1 MGKDLKGKE
10 LGAGIVQRSDKLYSA
25 RFTKKDG
32 KRVGKLFS
40 SAVQAKHWLT
50 EAKYED
56 AHNTISAGAEMT
68 VDTWFNHWF
77 NNIVANRAD
86 NTRRNYKERYTKNI
100 QPIIGR
106 ILLSDVKQMHCYL
119 VLNKMKEDGYAQST
133 IYQTYIAMG
142 ALLKSAKTND
152 LIAKHP
158 MDGIKNQKPQDSA
171 TELKCF
177 TIEEQR
183 LFVEAAKKTRYFA
196 PFEFA
201 LETGLRPGEIIG
213 LTWDMVDLEKGTVT
227 VNKSLEYRYSKGF
240 WQAGPPKTIT
250 SYRTIPLTKKAL
262 EILSKEKELAKTRK
276 KSTILSQVMTF
287 TDERVNSTVTFKMSD
302 LVFINSRTGEPTKN
316 STYDTRMYK
325 ICDKAGIRHISMH
338 GLRHTYATRA
348 IERGIQPKILQKL
361 LGHSSI
367 KITMDKYVHVTED
380 SFADAIR
387 LFEEGSD
394 K

>member
-1 MGKDLKGKE
+1 MGKDLRGKE
-10 LGAGIVQRSDKLYSA
+10 LGAGIVQRSDKLYTA

-40 SAVQAKHWLT
+40 SVVQAKRWLT

-56 AHNTISAGAEMT
+56 AHSSICSCSSMT
-68 VDTWFNHWF
+68 FDAWFNYWID
-77 NNIVANRAD
+77 NIVADRAP
-86 NTRRNYKERYTKNI
+86 NTLRNYRERYTKNI
-100 QPIIGR
+100 KPIIGR
-106 ILLSDVKQMHCYL
+106 MFLSDVKQMHCYL
-119 VLNKMKEDGYAQST
+119 VLNKMKEEGYAQST
-133 IYQTYIAMG
+133 IYQTYITMG
-142 ALLKSAKTND
+142 AILKSAKTND
-152 LIAKHP
+152 LITKHP

-183 LFVEAAKKTRYFA
+183 LFAEAAKKTHYFA
-196 PFEFA
+196 PFGFA

-213 LTWDMVDLEKGTVT
+213 LTWDMVDFEKGTVT
-227 VNKSLEYRYSKGF
+227 INKSLEYRYSKGY
-240 WQAGPPKTIT
+240 WQAGAPKTLT
-250 SYRTIPLTKKAL
+250 SYRTIPITNRAI
-262 EILSKEKELAKTRK
+262 EILKEEKAKRGSQK
-276 KSTILSQVMTF
+276 KSPMLSQVLSF
-287 TDERVNSTVTFKMSD
+287 EDKRNGEIVSFKMSD
-302 LVFINSRTGEPTKN
+302 LVFVNFRTGEPTKN
-316 STYDTRMYK
+316 STYDSRMYK
-325 ICDKAGIRHISMH
+325 ICEKANIRHISMH

-348 IERGIQPKILQKL
+348 IERGMQPKVLQKL

>member
-56 AHNTISAGAEMT
+56 AHNSVSAGAGMT
-68 VDTWFNHWF
+68 VDAWFNYWIE
-77 NNIVANRAD
+77 NIVKDRAE
-86 NTRRNYKERYTKNI
+86 NTVRNYRERYEYNI
-100 QPIIGR
+100 KPILGR
-106 ILLSDVKQMHCYL
+106 MLLSDVKQMHCYL
-119 VLNKMKEDGYAQST
+119 VINKMKENGYAQST
-133 IYQTYIAMG
+133 IYLTAKTMG
-142 ALLKSAKTND
+142 TLLKSAKTND

-158 MDGIKNQKPQDSA
+158 MDGIKNQKPQENTSD
-171 TELKCF
+171 LKCF
-177 TIEEQR
+177 TTEEQR
-183 LFVEAAKKTRYFA
+183 MFVEAAKKTRYFA
-196 PFEFA
+196 PFVFA

-213 LTWDMVDLEKGTVT
+213 LTWDMVDFEKRTVT
-227 VNKSLEYRYSKGF
+227 VNKSLEYRHSKGF

-250 SYRTIPLTKKAL
+250 SYRTIPLTKKAF
-262 EILSKEKELAKTRK
+262 EILLREKKNIKSRKT
-276 KSTILSQVMTF
+276 SPLLSQEMTF
-287 TDERVNSTVTFKMSD
+287 TDERVNITVTFSLSD

-325 ICDKAGIRHISMH
+325 ICEKAGIRHISMH

-348 IERGIQPKILQKL
+348 IERGMQPQILQKL

-367 KITMDKYVHVTED
+367 KVTMDKYVHVTED
-380 SFADAIR
+380 SFADAIS